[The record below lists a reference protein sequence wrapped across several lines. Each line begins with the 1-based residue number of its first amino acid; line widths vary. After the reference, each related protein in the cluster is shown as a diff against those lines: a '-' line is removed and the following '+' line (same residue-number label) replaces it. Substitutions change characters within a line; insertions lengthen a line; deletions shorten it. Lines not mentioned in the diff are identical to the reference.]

1 MRILLFTLLLTVMN
15 NFGIGIVHGQENNST
30 IDAQTYYPL
39 KIGSKWTY
47 EGIGTTPD
55 IVNTVSGTEAKEDK
69 TFTKI
74 DAEIIENNNTY
85 SDVVLARCEDN
96 FIFQGKSSGEKK
108 LLFDFNAELNK
119 RWTKRY
125 ETEESKIDI
134 RTGRIVDFNMTVNVP
149 AGTFDNCIVYE
160 ISDTSSQAN
169 ERRSLVIY
177 TYWLAPDVGIVKMSI
192 NIISGN
198 GPVDSWV
205 SNLRSYSIPE

>member
-1 MRILLFTLLLTVMN
+1 MRFLLVALLFTVMN
-15 NFGIGIVHGQENNST
+15 SLGIGIVQAEENST
-30 IDAQTYYPL
+30 FNAQTYYPL
-39 KIGSKWTY
+39 KIGSTWTY
-47 EGIGTTPD
+47 EGIGATPD
-55 IVNTVSGTEAKEDK
+55 IVNTVSGTEVKDDK

-85 SDVVLARCEDN
+85 SDVILARCEDN

-125 ETEESKIDI
+125 ETKESKIVI

-169 ERRSLVIY
+169 VSSSLVIY

-192 NIISGN
+192 NVIAGYA
-198 GPVDSWV
+198 PVDSWIH
-205 SNLRSYSIPE
+205 NLSSYSIPD